1 MLTLY
6 GYFRSS
12 ASYRVRIALK
22 HKQIAF
28 NNIEIHLIKNG
39 GEQHAPDYQA
49 LNPQALVPVLVTEDN
64 QVITQSLSILHY
76 IEEKYPEPSL
86 VSKDTIQQ
94 SQILSLCCQIA
105 CDIHPL
111 NNLRVLQYLEKQ
123 IGCDEKQKD
132 AWYHH
137 WILKGFEALEAT
149 LADTAKKYCFIER
162 LTWADCFLIP
172 QVYNAYRFKVP
183 MHNFPRIRHI
193 YEYCLTL
200 PEIQAASP
208 ENYSQD

>member
-12 ASYRVRIALK
+12 ASYRVRIALQYK
-22 HKQIAF
+22 KIQF
-28 NNIEIHLIKNG
+28 NNIEIHLLKNG
-39 GEQHAPDYQA
+39 GEQHSSDYQQ

-76 IEEKYPEPSL
+76 LEAKYPTPSL
-86 VSKDTIQQ
+86 ISKDPIQQ
-94 SQILSLCCQIA
+94 SQILSLCYQVA

-123 IGCDEKQKD
+123 LGCDEKQKD

-137 WILKGFEALEAT
+137 WVLKGFEAIETT
-149 LADTAKKYCFIER
+149 LTNTQQNYCFGDK
-162 LTWADCFLIP
+162 LSWADCCLIP

-183 MHNFPRIRHI
+183 MHNFPNIRRI
-193 YEYCLTL
+193 YEHCINL
-200 PEIQAASP
+200 PAVQAASP
-208 ENYSQD
+208 EN